1 MGCRA
6 QDESE
11 VFADNLPRM
20 QQADISYSPS
30 RQAQALALKVPDLQD
45 IQAMQVS
52 STPSPSTPPISN
64 SSVLSNYK
72 ETDMNAHFLKAQVQN
87 LQVELSSQNQ
97 QMNRLRVCVYPCML
111 ETPFSWACPASSF
124 IQKKI
129 DLVEM

>member
-30 RQAQALALKVPDLQD
+30 RQAQALKVQDLQD

-52 STPSPSTPPISN
+52 STPSTSTPPISN

-72 ETDMNAHFLKAQVQN
+72 ETDMNAPFLKAQVQN
-87 LQVELSSQNQ
+87 LQVELSSQDQ
-97 QMNRLRVCVYPCML
+97 QMNRLRVCVCACML

>member
-30 RQAQALALKVPDLQD
+30 RQAQALALKVPDLQG

-52 STPSPSTPPISN
+52 STPSPATPPISN
-64 SSVLSNYK
+64 SSVLSSYK
-72 ETDMNAHFLKAQVQN
+72 ETDMNAQFLKAQVQN

-97 QMNRLRVCVYPCML
+97 QMNRLRVCVCACVL

-124 IQKKI
+124 IKKKI
-129 DLVEM
+129 GLVEM